1 MKSNDIL
8 LDEITRSFA
17 PTDEMCVL
25 KYMKSRHVF
34 HDIERYSAAHFSFEE
49 RMEIY
54 RIFKMIESCLRL
66 YRSGKINQANLAF
79 SRLSITEQQFNKD
92 IQPGML
98 AIYYGMVAYKEYVC
112 KDFDAADKAIQH
124 SVLFALR
131 QSVILPR
138 FILTAGD
145 QWFNRI
151 KIFSSY
157 PNIYE
162 ELFLKESLAL
172 IHFSYKGH
180 IKGKKLNNILEQN
193 DMGEVERIIIFNVDR
208 LIRTSEWLLQK
219 GKISFHFYKSFFQG
233 LYANVKRDD
242 AGFRFDISLIIQLLS
257 NYYEKSTDAFLE
269 EVIEKI
275 SLINTM
281 PSIIKKV
288 IANAIIAVIADVEN
302 QHPYLKRFEPYVNE
316 LKQHF
321 GIKSCV
327 MIKAA

>member
-25 KYMKSRHVF
+25 KYMKSKHVF

-49 RMEIY
+49 RVETY
-54 RIFKMIESCLRL
+54 RVFKMIESCLRL

-79 SRLSITEQQFNKD
+79 SKLKLTERNFNKD
-92 IQPGML
+92 ISAGMF

-112 KDFDAADKAIQH
+112 KDYNAAEKAIQH

-138 FILTAGD
+138 FILAAGD

-172 IHFSYKGH
+172 IHFSYKGN
-180 IKGKKLNNILEQN
+180 IKGKKLSNVLAQN
-193 DMGEVERIIIFNVDR
+193 DMEEVERIIIFNVDR

-233 LYANVKRDD
+233 LYTNVKKDD
-242 AGFRFDISLIIQLLS
+242 GNLHFDISRVIQLLN
-257 NYYEKSTDAFLE
+257 NYYEKSNDSFLE
-269 EVIEKI
+269 EMMEKMA
-275 SLINTM
+275 LINTM
-281 PSIIKKV
+281 PATIKKV
-288 IANAIIAVIADVEN
+288 FANAIIAVIADNES
-302 QHPYLKRFEPYVNE
+302 QQPYLKKFDTYINE
-316 LKQHF
+316 LEQHF
-321 GIKSCV
+321 GIKARV